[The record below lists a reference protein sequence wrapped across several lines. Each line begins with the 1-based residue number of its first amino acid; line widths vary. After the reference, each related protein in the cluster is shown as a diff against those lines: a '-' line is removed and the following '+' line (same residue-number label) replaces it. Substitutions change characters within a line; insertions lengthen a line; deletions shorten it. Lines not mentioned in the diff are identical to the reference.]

1 MCQIFNIYSRL
12 DANLHTLLDHF
23 KAILDN
29 QYIWIRWQNAGRDVV
44 LQWPTQ
50 VINNP
55 VDDSI
60 TILDEGYFLVLST
73 DETVYPLAI
82 DECIED
88 EEW

>member
-1 MCQIFNIYSRL
+1 M
-12 DANLHTLLDHF
+12 
-23 KAILDN
+23 
-29 QYIWIRWQNAGRDVV
+29 
-44 LQWPTQ
+44 QWPTQ

-82 DECIED
+82 DECIQD
-88 EEW
+88 EGW

>member
-1 MCQIFNIYSRL
+1 MYSRWQ
-12 DANLHTLLDHF
+12 
-23 KAILDN
+23 KAGIE
-29 QYIWIRWQNAGRDVV
+29 VV

-60 TILDEGYFLVLST
+60 TILDEGFLLVLSK
-73 DETVYPLAI
+73 DGTVYPLAI
-82 DECIED
+82 NECNGN

>member
-1 MCQIFNIYSRL
+1 M
-12 DANLHTLLDHF
+12 
-23 KAILDN
+23 
-29 QYIWIRWQNAGRDVV
+29 
-44 LQWPTQ
+44 QWPTQ

-82 DECIED
+82 DEGIQD
-88 EEW
+88 EGW